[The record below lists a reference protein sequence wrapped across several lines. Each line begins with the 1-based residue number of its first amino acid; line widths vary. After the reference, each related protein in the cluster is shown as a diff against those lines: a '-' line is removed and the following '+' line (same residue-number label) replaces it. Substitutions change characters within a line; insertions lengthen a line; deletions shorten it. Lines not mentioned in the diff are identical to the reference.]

1 METQPFER
9 MSLADQHAVR
19 LHMRMMIMLARELPT
34 REARI
39 KHMVGQTFCGPH
51 HYVTKDSVVVDEGTA
66 VYIADLLDA
75 ETPAEREAHLQ
86 QLEVLRCSEAASYRT
101 RPQPSLGARHGFS
114 TPPAPVH
121 PPP

>member
-86 QLEVLRCSEAASYRT
+86 QLEVLRQFYAARRQQAT
-101 RPQPSLGARHGFS
+101 
-114 TPPAPVH
+114 APGLNH
-121 PPP
+121 R